1 MEKRK
6 LKLTTLNCPNCGAT
20 YNPAHLRC
28 EYCGAVIIMSKENQ
42 YNIPEQIIE
51 RVEDEGANCPGVFV
65 FGTLLGKGETPLRL
79 GAANYYKNAFINVGG
94 KLLLTKKSLQF
105 STHTFMQDKS
115 TVVIPLEDILMAEY
129 DKSNLGIS
137 DQISVHTNDKRH
149 KFVVYGGNIWVN
161 MINNAKQ
168 ELTNPKHKAIK
179 DGGVVSADYTEELK
193 RLKSLLD
200 AGIITEEEFS
210 IKKRQ
215 LLNI

>member
-1 MEKRK
+1 
-6 LKLTTLNCPNCGAT
+6 
-20 YNPAHLRC
+20 
-28 EYCGAVIIMSKENQ
+28 
-42 YNIPEQIIE
+42 
-51 RVEDEGANCPGVFV
+51 
-65 FGTLLGKGETPLRL
+65 
-79 GAANYYKNAFINVGG
+79 
-94 KLLLTKKSLQF
+94 
-105 STHTFMQDKS
+105 
-115 TVVIPLEDILMAEY
+115 MAEY

-168 ELTNPKHKAIK
+168 ELTNPKHKVIK
-179 DGGVVSADYTEELK
+179 NGDVVSADYTEELK

-210 IKKRQ
+210 MKKCQ